1 MHKDRQ
7 LDDLMAGLRETLEA
21 LPDDGREHR
30 VEIQVGPHNSGNVAG
45 GNQYIVK
52 LGPEEP
58 TRPEASRICPQCHKA
73 TWRSTR
79 ECIHCGL
86 DLFAHDHAVWL
97 AGVQQR
103 AQRSMVFFGI
113 LGVGLLFGSHYLP
126 KGASV
131 WGGLLGLGC
140 LFIAAAS
147 GRRAEI
153 AGQQ

>member
-7 LDDLMAGLRETLEA
+7 LDDLMTGLRNTLES
-21 LPDDGREHR
+21 LPDDGKEHR

-79 ECIHCGL
+79 ECIHCRI
-86 DLFAHDHAVWL
+86 DLFAHDHAVWQ
-97 AGVQQR
+97 AAVRRR
-103 AQRSMVFFGI
+103 AQRSMLYFGI
-113 LGVGLLFGSHYLP
+113 LGFAVLFGSQYLP
-126 KGASV
+126 KDLSGWGAFA
-131 WGGLLGLGC
+131 GLGC
-140 LFIAAAS
+140 LFMAVVS
-147 GRRAEI
+147 GKQAEN
-153 AGQQ
+153 AGE